1 MDEERI
7 NDLEVGEEIILV
19 DSFGNI
25 KGVGTVE
32 RIRGRNFWGMGGKR
46 FWGNATED
54 GRYRFSGDVKLAA
67 MRPLDAYEYMPAS
80 LKDKAMECEPIKKA
94 IEEAEKAKEEAE
106 KIRLAKERLRRKRM
120 KSRRKWDRW
129 QKKLKQWRLE
139 KEERFKATEER
150 IKEEFR
156 KLSEKEKNENS
167 GDAQAVQDSQ

>member
-7 NDLEVGEEIILV
+7 NDLEVGETIILV

-25 KGVGTVE
+25 MGTGTVE
-32 RIRGRNFWGMGGKR
+32 RIRGRNFWGIGGKR

-67 MRPLDAYEYMPAS
+67 MRPLDAYAYIPAS
-80 LKDKAMECEPIKKA
+80 LKDKAMECEPIKEA
-94 IEEAEKAKEEAE
+94 IEEVKRKEEEAEKLR
-106 KIRLAKERLRRKRM
+106 IAKERLRKKRM

-139 KEERFKATEER
+139 KEERFKATEEG

-167 GDAQAVQDSQ
+167 GDAQTVQDSQ